1 MEFGGLSM
9 LEIANKYEAAGQKKE
24 ENSLTEPP
32 VLVNKSDA
40 EPDGG
45 PEKTNRK
52 EANFPDDEP
61 NPAEEAL
68 KEASLAAQ
76 QAAQKAA
83 AAVSQLGGKLS
94 TWWTNLDPPAG
105 TESQINLADSR
116 TLDAAPQVAQEV
128 NLQSTF
134 GLGAEENL
142 IEAFACTLVQTY
154 RCLHNGYTPELVKTY
169 RGTLYITEKH
179 TCFLSTSDGETE
191 TAFTLEHAK
200 VTSVLRQSP
209 TRANQSATLKLVQS
223 SDNWIA
229 VQDFAS
235 DEELESAFAL
245 LEHKTDETS

>member
-9 LEIANKYEAAGQKKE
+9 LEIANKYEAAGGRKE
-24 ENSLTEPP
+24 ENSLTEAP

-40 EPDGG
+40 EPDGVS
-45 PEKTNRK
+45 EKTDGRAGADSLDN
-52 EANFPDDEP
+52 EP

-76 QAAQKAA
+76 QAAKKAA
-83 AAVSQLGGKLS
+83 ASLSQLGGKLS
-94 TWWTNLDPPAG
+94 TWWTNLDPPA
-105 TESQINLADSR
+105 TESQIDVADSP
-116 TLDAAPQVAQEV
+116 TFDTAPQAAQEV

-142 IEAFACTLVQTY
+142 IEAFACTLVQSY
-154 RCLHNGYTPELVKTY
+154 RCSHNSYTPELVKTY

-179 TCFLSTSDGETE
+179 TCFLSTAADNQ
-191 TAFTLEHAK
+191 TAFTLEHAN

-209 TRANQSATLKLVQS
+209 TKASQSATLKLVQS

-235 DEELESAFAL
+235 DEDLESAFAL